1 MNGIVNEVVK
11 AWDAQAPIL
20 DQWHD
25 LGADE
30 MVEFACMYVLRK
42 CADICTEVGI
52 EGEGMAGE
60 VWCHKCAAAI
70 SSISSRYDF

>member
-1 MNGIVNEVVK
+1 MIEYDDVVK
-11 AWDAQAPIL
+11 AWNAQA
-20 DQWHD
+20 DEFNQWPD

-30 MVEFACMYVLRK
+30 MVEFACAYVLRK

-52 EGEGMAGE
+52 EGEGMSGE

-70 SSISSRYDF
+70 SSKRNKGETK